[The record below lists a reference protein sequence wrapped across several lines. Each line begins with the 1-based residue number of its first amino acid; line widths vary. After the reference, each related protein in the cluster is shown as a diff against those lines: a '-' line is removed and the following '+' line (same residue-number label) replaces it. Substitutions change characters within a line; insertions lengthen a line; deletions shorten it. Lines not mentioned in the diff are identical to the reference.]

1 MKRPFSCDLGI
12 QINIAGHAERLGMP
26 QLLTRIKVEARDAL
40 ELVLLPGL
48 AALLPWRIAFAL
60 FKQIARWR
68 FLYRDGCDN
77 ALAQA
82 RKRGWVGNEADWLLK
97 RRLVTLVDHADLYLA
112 RTRSDRWMR
121 KYLDVDGS
129 WPPHGAHAVLC
140 TFHWG
145 AGMWGLRH
153 LGASSLRAHA
163 LVAPLSGAHFAGRT
177 VLHWYA
183 RQRTAEVSRTLGCAA
198 LDVSASLRPAV
209 RALRQAE
216 QIVAAVD
223 VPADQVS
230 ASREISLLGMRARVP
245 RGLLRLAVDQQAPVS
260 VYVTGIRMSDGQ
272 RFLRIRNLPVHDDTD
287 ALVDEV
293 FAHLEAA
300 IAADAPVWH
309 FWGEAERIFVRSDV
323 VEPPR

>member
-1 MKRPFSCDLGI
+1 MLLRRWFV
-12 QINIAGHAERLGMP
+12 RL
-26 QLLTRIKVEARDAL
+26 KVESRDL
-40 ELVLLPGL
+40 VELVLFPGL

-60 FKQIARWR
+60 FKRFAQWD
-68 FLYRDGCDN
+68 FLYREASNN

-82 RKRGWVGNEADWLLK
+82 RKRGWVENEADWLLK
-97 RRLVTLVDHADLYLA
+97 RRLVTLVDHADFYLA
-112 RTRSDRWMR
+112 RTRGNRWMQ

-129 WPPHGAHAVLC
+129 WPPAGARAVLC

-153 LGASSLRAHA
+153 LSASPLRAHA
-163 LVAPLSGAHFAGRT
+163 LVAPVAGAYFAGRS

-183 RQRTAEVSRTLGCAA
+183 RQRTAAVSQTLGCMA

-209 RALRQAE
+209 RALRQSE

-230 ASREISLLGMRARVP
+230 ASREITLLGMQARAP

-272 RFLRIRNLPVHDDTD
+272 RFLRIRNMLVQDNVD
-287 ALVDEV
+287 ALIDEV
-293 FAHLEAA
+293 FRELEAT
-300 IAADAPVWH
+300 IAADAPAWH
-309 FWGEAERIFVRSDV
+309 FWGESERFFVRSKTNT
-323 VEPPR
+323 